1 MAAVFR
7 AHDEALD
14 RMVALKLVYAG
25 PGIDQVIRERFVRE
39 ALSIAKV
46 DHPNIIPVYAAGES
60 DDMLFIAM
68 RYVGG
73 GDLRSLV
80 SRDGPFPPARVA
92 AYISPVAWALDAAH
106 ERGLVHRDV
115 KPANVLVDDG
125 RGRRPDHV
133 YLSDF
138 GLAMSMLS
146 VGGEGLT
153 QEGQFVGT
161 PDYVSPEQIKGEAT
175 DGKADQYSLACV
187 AYTLITG
194 KVPYVRDNP
203 MSVLYAQMDGLPPQ
217 VGDQRPD
224 LPRART
230 ATVDAVLARAL
241 EKDPRFR
248 FPTCDAFADE
258 LREALGAGS
267 RDLSGPDEA
276 DAASWR
282 APADGPATA
291 PYPGP
296 VTGGIRTGRATVRL
310 DQVSSPQGANPYA
323 SPGPPEAADAV
334 PAAAT
339 APATGPAGYPV
350 RDRDQ
355 STVAAPPTVWSAPAG
370 AWSAVVSADHG
381 YFESVQAANSTDA
394 EAIHFPAQPQE
405 RRITLERTPLT
416 IGRRSRTRN
425 IEPDLDLTGDPG
437 VSRIHAM
444 LAADTTG
451 TWTITDR
458 DSPNGTLLNGA
469 EIRPH
474 EPVPLRDG
482 DYINLGAWTRI
493 TITRA

>member
-14 RMVALKLVYAG
+14 RLVALKLVYAG

-68 RYVGG
+68 RYVSG

-80 SRDGPFPPARVA
+80 SRDGCFPPARVA

-146 VGGEGLT
+146 AGGEGLT

-187 AYTLITG
+187 AYTLLTG

-217 VGDQRPD
+217 IGDQRPD
-224 LPRART
+224 LPRSLT
-230 ATVDAVLARAL
+230 AAVDAVLARAL
-241 EKDPRFR
+241 GKDPRFR

-267 RDLSGPDEA
+267 RDLRGPDEA

-296 VTGGIRTGRATVRL
+296 GTGGIRTGRATVRL
-310 DQVSSPQGANPYA
+310 DQVSSPQGPNPYA
-323 SPGPPEAADAV
+323 APP
-334 PAAAT
+334 
-339 APATGPAGYPV
+339 
-350 RDRDQ
+350 DRDQ
-355 STVAAPPTVWSAPAG
+355 PTAAAPPTVWSAPAG
-370 AWSAVVSADHG
+370 TWSAVVSADHA

-394 EAIHFPAQPQE
+394 EAIHFPAQPLE

-416 IGRRSRTRN
+416 IGRRSRSRH
-425 IEPDLDLTGDPG
+425 IEPDIDLTGDPG
-437 VSRIHAM
+437 VSRMHAM

-469 EIRPH
+469 ELRPH